1 MDNKYYRGLGSAD
14 GLQGNL
20 KALPAINEIKVSQPA
35 QIISIKDI
43 PFADLEIPE
52 YQRPYKWGVKN
63 VNQLINDLLT
73 FSKSRE
79 YRLGTLVL
87 NDNKIV
93 DGQQRIVTLSLLLYA
108 LFQRP
113 DISKDNPYQELQDN
127 VNVFWRRTKFKNVY
141 SIGHVREN
149 LSAIFERREDLT
161 NELLMFLVER
171 CEFVVVRLKDIGE
184 AFQYFDSQNARGKDL
199 EPHDLLKAF
208 HLREIERFDKNDGK
222 NIDDWQAMDTKKLAM
237 LFLSMFRVKR
247 WAKSNS
253 GRKFTKDDVDVF
265 KGISLVGRRF
275 PYYMQQIICNY
286 FADIYQ
292 SSPSRKVDRATLEF
306 PFQLD
311 QVCVNGSRFFDMVRH
326 YQKLYSEITCPDT
339 FKNYEFKEDGSK
351 VSGVSAYEIITLLN
365 TYNLNCRKRTGDQ
378 FLRQLFD
385 CQLMYYVDR
394 FGCSDEINKVVRKL
408 FLCAYSIRIEHWSV
422 QLATVDNDAVS
433 GTMFKT
439 IRDAKT
445 PYDIINWSIRDINLA
460 NNSKGEILDMYNKIL
475 GNE

>member
-14 GLQGNL
+14 GLQRNL

-35 QIISIKDI
+35 QIIRIKDI

-171 CEFVVVRLKDIGE
+171 CEFVVVRLKDIG
-184 AFQYFDSQNARGKDL
+184 G
-199 EPHDLLKAF
+199 
-208 HLREIERFDKNDGK
+208 G
-222 NIDDWQAMDTKKLAM
+222 
-237 LFLSMFRVKR
+237 
-247 WAKSNS
+247 
-253 GRKFTKDDVDVF
+253 
-265 KGISLVGRRF
+265 F
-275 PYYMQQIICNY
+275 P
-286 FADIYQ
+286 
-292 SSPSRKVDRATLEF
+292 
-306 PFQLD
+306 
-311 QVCVNGSRFFDMVRH
+311 
-326 YQKLYSEITCPDT
+326 
-339 FKNYEFKEDGSK
+339 
-351 VSGVSAYEIITLLN
+351 
-365 TYNLNCRKRTGDQ
+365 
-378 FLRQLFD
+378 
-385 CQLMYYVDR
+385 
-394 FGCSDEINKVVRKL
+394 
-408 FLCAYSIRIEHWSV
+408 
-422 QLATVDNDAVS
+422 
-433 GTMFKT
+433 
-439 IRDAKT
+439 
-445 PYDIINWSIRDINLA
+445 
-460 NNSKGEILDMYNKIL
+460 IL
-475 GNE
+475 

>member
-1 MDNKYYRGLGSAD
+1 MENEYYRRLDPAD
-14 GLQGNL
+14 EPRGI
-20 KALPAINEIKVSQPA
+20 KKTLPPINEIKVSQPA
-35 QIISIKDI
+35 QIIRIKDI
-43 PFADLEIPE
+43 QFADLEIPE

-73 FSKSRE
+73 FSKSKE

-93 DGQQRIVTLSLLLYA
+93 DGQQRIVTLSLLLYV

-113 DISKDNPYQELQDN
+113 DISKDTPYQELQDN
-127 VNVFWRRTKFKNVY
+127 VNVFWRRTKFKNAY

-149 LSAIFERREDLT
+149 LSAILERREDLT
-161 NELLMFLVER
+161 KTLLTFLLER
-171 CEFVVVRLKDIGE
+171 CEFVVVQLKDIAE

-208 HLREIERFDKNDGK
+208 HLREIEHFDKNDGK

-237 LFLSMFRVKR
+237 LFLSMFRVKQ

-265 KGISLVGRRF
+265 KGISLNDKRF

-292 SSPSRKVDRATLEF
+292 SSPSRKIDRATLDF
-306 PFQLD
+306 PYQLD
-311 QVCVNGSRFFDMVRH
+311 QVCINGSRFFDMVRH
-326 YQKLYSEITCPDT
+326 YRKLYSEIINPDT
-339 FKNYEFKEDGSK
+339 FRNFEYKEDGSK
-351 VSGVSAYEIITLLN
+351 VAGVSAYEIITLLN
-365 TYNLNCRKRTGDQ
+365 TYDLNCRKRMGDK
-378 FLRQLFD
+378 FVRQLFD
-385 CQLMYYVDR
+385 CLLMYYVDR
-394 FGCSDEINKVVRKL
+394 FGYSDEINKVVRKL

-422 QLATVDNDAVS
+422 QLPTVDNDAVS

-445 PYDIINWSIRDINLA
+445 PYDIINWSIRDIKFA